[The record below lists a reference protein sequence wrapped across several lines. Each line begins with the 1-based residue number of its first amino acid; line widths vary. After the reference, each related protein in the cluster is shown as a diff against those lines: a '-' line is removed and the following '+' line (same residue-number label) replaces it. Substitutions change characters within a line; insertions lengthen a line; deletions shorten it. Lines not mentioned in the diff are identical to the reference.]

1 VSFGGNQDWSNRAIV
16 GTAVAH
22 CELRNSVFTENTMIN
37 DTKIMELLEA
47 GVNAEGVRL
56 KTLANNI
63 ANINTPGYRRY
74 DVKFQ
79 DVLAK
84 AIESQDQGLDSKKLE
99 PEFFQPKNTPVDGSG
114 NDVHLDHEV
123 GEMVKNSAMHT
134 AYTLLIKK
142 KYEQMRSAIQI
153 S

>member
-1 VSFGGNQDWSNRAIV
+1 
-16 GTAVAH
+16 
-22 CELRNSVFTENTMIN
+22 MIH
-37 DTKIMELLEA
+37 DTKIMELLHI
-47 GVNAEGVRL
+47 GVHAEGVRL

-79 DVLAK
+79 DLLAK
-84 AIESQDQGLDSKKLE
+84 AIESQDQNIDTQKLQ
-99 PEFFQPKNTPVDGSG
+99 PEMFQPKNTPVDISG
-114 NDVHLDHEV
+114 NDVQLDHEV
-123 GEMVKNSAMHT
+123 GEMVKNSALHS

-142 KYEQMRSAIQI
+142 KYEQMRAAIQT